1 MKTIT
6 TQQNSS
12 HSEKAAIND
21 SRLSPVDVLLLLCIN
36 RVLFYKPF
44 TMTGEEIESRW
55 SVIKKSTAN
64 SSINKLIE
72 CGYVKRE
79 YDNTLFARSRSL
91 TTEEHPVKPVVDNTD
106 RDAMFE
112 KMWDLYK
119 YKKDRKSAEKIF
131 NRLKPEEREL
141 AMKAIPSYL
150 ANLGSTSQAHLS
162 TWLNKERFNDEVK
175 SEVHISQRVVK
186 HVAPVKTREQ
196 IQQDR
201 DEHERWELRRAEQ
214 LKAIQD
220 RKKEF
225 GYQREFPSFK
235 DKKDNDARV
244 NRGMPS
250 DIEAVLTARLKRE
263 RKQYKK

>member
-6 TQQNSS
+6 TQQNSR

-36 RVLFYKPF
+36 RVLFYEPF

-79 YDNTLFARSRSL
+79 YNNTLFARSRSL

-112 KMWDLYK
+112 KMWDIYN
-119 YKKDRKSAEKIF
+119 YKKDKHSGQKAF
-131 NRLKPEEREL
+131 NKLTVKEREL
-141 AMKAIPSYL
+141 AMKNIPLYIAS
-150 ANLGSTSQAHLS
+150 LGSISQAHLS
-162 TWLNKERFNDEVK
+162 SWLNKKRFNDEFK
-175 SEVHISQRVVK
+175 STVHISQVTVK
-186 HVAPVKTREQ
+186 AKEPSASHVAYLKDREEQ
-196 IQQDR
+196 HVAKLQ
-201 DEHERWELRRAEQ
+201 RRA
-214 LKAIQD
+214 D
-220 RKKEF
+220 RTKEF
-225 GYQREFPSFK
+225 GWERPFVTFK
-235 DKKDNDARV
+235 DKEDNDRRV
-244 NRGMPS
+244 KRGMPS
-250 DIEAVLTARLKRE
+250 DIEGSLTARLKRE
-263 RKQYKK
+263 GKQYKK